1 MRTKTAQGK
10 RKPEIKPIVRPEGTG
25 RTAEQ
30 VFGENVKSQPHNTY
44 IKGMGALMEGE
55 RKGRKKEEFGYFY
68 VN

>member
-1 MRTKTAQGK
+1 M
-10 RKPEIKPIVRPEGTG
+10 VRPGGTG
-25 RTAEQ
+25 RTAGQ
-30 VFGENVKSQPHNTY
+30 VFGENAKSQPHNTY